1 MKNLVTESHILNSI
15 EFAQRLQ
22 SNLHPAILNFEGMST
37 AFIRHLFNNI
47 ANSGDEV
54 NYLEIGTW
62 CGATFC
68 STLFNNNVKGIVI
81 DNFSEFDNMAWV
93 EFETKVLRDKLW
105 RYKGFTHPKN
115 GLFYQ
120 IGKTEGLNNRN
131 FNFVFLE
138 KNCFEVNLA
147 LFKNKI
153 DFFFYDGNHS
163 EENQYKAY
171 TYYNSIL
178 ADRFVTI
185 IDDYSDEKIVAAT
198 LKAFKD
204 LNYKIILEKRLY
216 GGNTTDVNDEKSW
229 WNGIGLYIL
238 EK

>member
-1 MKNLVTESHILNSI
+1 MKNIVTENHIISSI
-15 EFAQRLQ
+15 ENAQRLK
-22 SNLHPAILNFEGMST
+22 SKLHPLILNLEGMST
-37 AFIRHLFNNI
+37 AMVRHLFNNI
-47 ANSGDEV
+47 ANSGEEI

-68 STLFNNNVKGIVI
+68 STLFNNNVNGIVI
-81 DNFSEFDNMAWV
+81 DNFSEFNDMGWI
-93 EFETKVLRDKLW
+93 EFETKVLRDKNW
-105 RYKGFTHPKN
+105 RYKGFTHPRN

-120 IGKTEGLNNRN
+120 IGKAEVLNNRN
-131 FNFVFLE
+131 FNFCFIE
-138 KNCFEVNLA
+138 KDCFKINTSI
-147 LFKNKI
+147 FRNKI
-153 DFFFYDGNHS
+153 DFYFYDGSHS
-163 EENQYKAY
+163 EESQYKAY

-185 IDDYSDEKIVAAT
+185 IDDFSDEKIVGAT

-216 GGNTTDVNDEKSW
+216 GGNKTDIYDDYSA
-229 WNGIGLYIL
+229 WNGLGIYIL